1 MDVDVKNA
9 EGKTII
15 YKIMK
20 VLVLFSSIPFFGI
33 VFSPFPVVYS
43 IFNKQIKM
51 IMVSTICLSLNLLF
65 VWFIYA
71 VITATDPF
79 TDDLYIPTDIEI
91 TEPLSLEYDRNN
103 HEFIWEPLSSISMN
117 QAKFDL
123 VNSHQPGI
131 YEFALWY
138 KSNVDGYLYVKA
150 YEITK
155 GTRLSVSRLKE
166 RSLLKVKSS
175 SGLTFYH
182 NDFSIYEG
190 DWGYPYAA
198 KIEVW
203 FCEDSS
209 SEGFKIAEKN
219 YIIEGWMR

>member
-1 MDVDVKNA
+1 MEIDVNNSN
-9 EGKTII
+9 GITLT

-20 VLVLFSSIPFFGI
+20 LVVVLSCVPFFGI
-33 VFSPFPVVYS
+33 VFSPLPIVYS
-43 IFNKQIKM
+43 LFNKHIKM
-51 IMVSTICLSLNLLF
+51 LKVSIICLTLNLLL

-71 VITATDPF
+71 AITATDPF
-79 TDDLYIPTDIEI
+79 TDDLYIPNDIEI
-91 TEPLSLEYDRNN
+91 SEPISLEYDRNAY
-103 HEFIWEPLSSISMN
+103 EFIWDPYITKSKS
-117 QAKFDL
+117 QTTFDL
-123 VNSHQPGI
+123 INSHQPGI

-138 KSNVDGYLYVKA
+138 KSDINGYLYVKA

-166 RSLLKVKSS
+166 RSLLYVESTNKPN
-175 SGLTFYH
+175 FYR

-198 KIEVW
+198 RIEVW
-203 FCEDSS
+203 FCETPSA
-209 SEGFKIAEKN
+209 EGFKLMERN